1 MFADAQQRDFELID
15 TLFVKFD
22 QNSLYIEV
30 FSMYLSLSNNAKLYT
45 YETSVLLR
53 YLWKYQ
59 FLKLKEFKQYR

>member
-15 TLFVKFD
+15 SIFQKFD
-22 QNSLYIEV
+22 QNMLYIQV
-30 FSMYLSLSNNAKLYT
+30 FTMYISISNMTKIYT
-45 YETSVLLR
+45 NESSVLLR

>member
-30 FSMYLSLSNNAKLYT
+30 FSIYLSLSNNAKLYT